1 MRGYQKKVIFLKDTG
16 SHLFDEAYFVMS
28 REGEDAAIEQSDMVF
43 EANRIIKESLGDK
56 ESRIGR
62 ERLREKRTFLIP
74 FLVGAL
80 ISAAVTLIIYSA
92 IILFI

>member
-28 REGEDAAIEQSDMVF
+28 SKGEDAAIEQSDMVF
-43 EANRIIKESLGDK
+43 EANRIIKESLGDN

-62 ERLREKRTFLIP
+62 ERAREKKTFLIP
-74 FLVGAL
+74 FLIGAL
-80 ISAAVTLIIYSA
+80 ISAAVTLIIYST